1 MLLKLEGEG
10 PLYTR
15 VYTTLRRHIIEGR
28 FPPGERLPGTRSV
41 ANALGVSRTV
51 VLLAYSQLESE
62 GYTTTRVGSGTFV
75 ADRPVAT
82 EAPESSTDA
91 MAGAGAAREPSRV
104 HPLPEVPL
112 SRMAT
117 RVRQAPV
124 PDHPLDLLDDDVG
137 VVDLTDAAVS
147 YDTRALKAWR
157 RALSKAMS
165 VLPDELPNGSGVLSL
180 REAMLDYLNRE
191 RGVVANIEDMVIVNS
206 VQQARDLIARV
217 LVDEN
222 TVVGVEDPCSPGV
235 RYSFAAAG
243 AHLVAC
249 SPDAEGL
256 DVNRHADKL
265 EKARIIHVSPTCHVP
280 TGATMSAARREALL
294 EWAYAR
300 PAYLVEEDFD
310 HDHRHGVR
318 VLPALQG
325 ADRHERVIYYMNNFA
340 RAVYPAM
347 QVGCVVV
354 PPALREKFHAIRQ
367 LTDGDG
373 IALRQY
379 AWADYLAEG
388 EYARSLRRL
397 SQQLMQ
403 KCRLLVDALRRH
415 LGSGIQ
421 IENRVATGRLLVHL
435 PRLDATWDTMLRE
448 EALRTGLLLQSA
460 ADWHLQPLTHT
471 VLLLHY
477 AAASE
482 ASLETA
488 AERLACAYQVTMQD
502 VARAQARRSA

>member
-75 ADRPVAT
+75 AERPVT
-82 EAPESSTDA
+82 PETPEVSAEA
-91 MAGAGAAREPSRV
+91 MAGVGAASRV
-104 HPLPEVPL
+104 PAAQPLPEVPL
-112 SRMAT
+112 SRVAT
-117 RVRQAPV
+117 RVQQAPM

-137 VVDLTDAAVS
+137 VVDLTDVAIS

-165 VLPDELPNGSGVLSL
+165 DLPDELPSGSGVLSL

-222 TVVGVEDPCSPGV
+222 TVVGVEEPCNPGV

-249 SPDAEGL
+249 PPDAEGL
-256 DVNRHADKL
+256 DVDRHADRL
-265 EKARIIHVSPTCHVP
+265 ETARVIHVSPTCHVP
-280 TGATMSAARREALL
+280 TGAAMSAARREALL

-300 PAYLVEEDFD
+300 PAYIVEEDFD

-354 PPALREKFHAIRQ
+354 PPALRGKFHAIKR
-367 LTDGDG
+367 LTDSDG

-379 AWADYLAEG
+379 AWAEYLAEG

-397 SQQLMQ
+397 SQQLGQ
-403 KCRLLVDALRRH
+403 KCQLLVAALQRR

-421 IENRVATGRLLVHL
+421 IENRVATGQLLVHL
-435 PRLDATWDTMLRE
+435 PRLDAAWDTMLRE

-460 ADWHLQPLTHT
+460 ADWYLQPPAHT

-477 AAASE
+477 AAANE
-482 ASLETA
+482 AALETA
-488 AERLACAYQVTMQD
+488 VERLACAYQVTMQD
-502 VARAQARRSA
+502 VARTHARRSA